1 MKMNLKAGFAF
12 PLLAMLFAAGCSNE
26 DTPGPP
32 SAESMFTVDV
42 RSITHTEATV
52 VVNPVDPAMPY
63 TFDVIEKAAFDK
75 NYNGSVEAVVNGYID
90 YMTQEEKMPL
100 AEVLE
105 NMRSVGDDYYD
116 FSTLDPETDYVAYA
130 IGLGDSGTCTTLPT
144 VKQFRTADLD
154 PVKPKDCT
162 FRVSVSDISVTRAII
177 DVEPSD
183 KTVPYYFDVI
193 AADRLAA
200 ADSPAAALEEL
211 MAEGIAYFRSQGY
224 SLEDAIKE
232 LRSVGNDGIDLEYG
246 TLKALTKYSVVAGG
260 IDEWGRVN
268 TEVATKEFTTQ
279 AVSPSDNT
287 FSIAVEEITAIGA
300 MVTVTPTNNDPY
312 YAAVFEA
319 AGLEGRTDAEIVAAV
334 EQTGS
339 IDWQTRTGKGELDY
353 SQDLESDTNY
363 LVVVFGYREG
373 ATTPVSRQ
381 TFRTEQGGDPAL
393 CEFEFDMITESRI
406 ANMGV
411 LPSDET
417 VSYIFGM
424 IAKSDYIDDEM
435 LVEIMQEQME
445 EEAEMA
451 GITLDELF
459 SVARYRGIGE
469 ASFPFVSLQ
478 EYVLYAYAINR
489 DFSAAGPVFTEAWT
503 APEIKVSTATATVVW
518 SKYYDGEALYAY
530 DPETYSDGQ
539 MNLAFI
545 PTTIEHSDDAAEWY
559 AAIYADDLTDRSDL
573 SIINNLLKSGQKN
586 PTTLSYSWAYFYDVA
601 YWGATGTAN
610 TFCAV
615 ALDAEGNYGPVFRSV
630 AMPLKSGCSPISD
643 LVGNTTAIKADR
655 PVPFSSVSVPAA
667 RETAVSVARKA
678 QNGAQA
684 MNHKLFEG
692 PAAPREK
699 AKLTSLRHAEYAA
712 AAGRVFGVRLR

>member
-1 MKMNLKAGFAF
+1 
-12 PLLAMLFAAGCSNE
+12 
-26 DTPGPP
+26 
-32 SAESMFTVDV
+32 MFTVDV

-63 TFDVIEKAAFDK
+63 TFDVIEKAAFDR

-381 TFRTEQGGDPAL
+381 TFRTEQGGDPA
-393 CEFEFDMITESRI
+393 
-406 ANMGV
+406 
-411 LPSDET
+411 P
-417 VSYIFGM
+417 VSYTHLDVYKRQVMLDFKNNKIDILVATDIVARG
-424 IAKSDYIDDEM
+424 IDIEDIGLIINYDVPHDPEDYIHRIGRTARAAATGAAITF
-435 LVEIMQEQME
+435 VNE
-445 EEAEMA
+445 EEQGKFHQIEKFIEREIRKCELPASVGEGPVYNPAVNNGRGA
-451 GITLDELF
+451 GRGRGGRSGAGAGSGGGRGRGRDRKGGERREGGRRETPREKEAVQ
-459 SVARYRGIGE
+459 VA
-469 ASFPFVSLQ
+469 AAPV
-478 EYVLYAYAINR
+478 
-489 DFSAAGPVFTEAWT
+489 SAAETPV
-503 APEIKVSTATATVVW
+503 
-518 SKYYDGEALYAY
+518 GE
-530 DPETYSDGQ
+530 Q
-539 MNLAFI
+539 
-545 PTTIEHSDDAAEWY
+545 
-559 AAIYADDLTDRSDL
+559 RSG
-573 SIINNLLKSGQKN
+573 SNRG
-586 PTTLSYSWAYFYDVA
+586 
-601 YWGATGTAN
+601 
-610 TFCAV
+610 
-615 ALDAEGNYGPVFRSV
+615 EGNRGSR
-630 AMPLKSGCSPISD
+630 
-643 LVGNTTAIKADR
+643 DR
-655 PVPFSSVSVPAA
+655 RRNRNRHRRGGQRQAQSAVPAA
-667 RETAVSVARKA
+667 EKTPDGGGKA
-678 QNGAQA
+678 EA
-684 MNHKLFEG
+684 
-692 PAAPREK
+692 
-699 AKLTSLRHAEYAA
+699 
-712 AAGRVFGVRLR
+712 

>member
-363 LVVVFGYREG
+363 LVVVFRVPGR
-373 ATTPVSRQ
+373 
-381 TFRTEQGGDPAL
+381 GDHPG
-393 CEFEFDMITESRI
+393 F
-406 ANMGV
+406 
-411 LPSDET
+411 
-417 VSYIFGM
+417 
-424 IAKSDYIDDEM
+424 
-435 LVEIMQEQME
+435 
-445 EEAEMA
+445 
-451 GITLDELF
+451 
-459 SVARYRGIGE
+459 
-469 ASFPFVSLQ
+469 
-478 EYVLYAYAINR
+478 
-489 DFSAAGPVFTEAWT
+489 
-503 APEIKVSTATATVVW
+503 AP
-518 SKYYDGEALYAY
+518 
-530 DPETYSDGQ
+530 
-539 MNLAFI
+539 
-545 PTTIEHSDDAAEWY
+545 
-559 AAIYADDLTDRSDL
+559 
-573 SIINNLLKSGQKN
+573 
-586 PTTLSYSWAYFYDVA
+586 DVP
-601 YWGATGTAN
+601 Y
-610 TFCAV
+610 
-615 ALDAEGNYGPVFRSV
+615 
-630 AMPLKSGCSPISD
+630 
-643 LVGNTTAIKADR
+643 
-655 PVPFSSVSVPAA
+655 
-667 RETAVSVARKA
+667 
-678 QNGAQA
+678 
-684 MNHKLFEG
+684 
-692 PAAPREK
+692 
-699 AKLTSLRHAEYAA
+699 
-712 AAGRVFGVRLR
+712 

>member
-1 MKMNLKAGFAF
+1 MKMNLKTVFAF
-12 PLLAMLFAAGCSNE
+12 PLLAMFAAGCSNE

-32 SAESMFTVDV
+32 PAESMFTVDV

-63 TFDVIEKAAFDK
+63 TFDVIEKTAFDRT
-75 NYNGSVEAVVNGYID
+75 YNGNVEAVVNSYID

-100 AEVLE
+100 AELLE

-144 VKQFRTADLD
+144 LKQFRTADLE

-162 FRVSVSDISVTRAII
+162 FRISVSDISVTRAII

-193 AADRLAA
+193 AADRLAM

-211 MAEGIAYFRSQGY
+211 LAEGIAYFRSQGY
-224 SLEDAIKE
+224 SLQDAIKE
-232 LRSVGNDGIDLEYG
+232 LRSVGNDGIDLQYG
-246 TLKALTKYSVVAGG
+246 TLKALTKYHVVAGG

-279 AVSPSDNT
+279 AVMPSDNT
-287 FSIAVEEITAIGA
+287 FSIAVDEITAIGA

-319 AGLEGRTDAEIVAAV
+319 AGLEGRTDAEIVAAI

-339 IDWQTRTGKGELDY
+339 IDWQIFTGKEELDY
-353 SQDLESDTNY
+353 SQELESDTNY
-363 LVVVFGYREG
+363 MVIVFGYREG

-381 TFRTEQGGDPAL
+381 TFRTEQSGDPAL
-393 CEFEFDMITESRI
+393 CEFEFDVMAEGGI
-406 ANMGV
+406 ADMGV

-424 IAKSDYIDDEM
+424 IDKSDYIDDQM
-435 LVEIMQEQME
+435 LVEVMKEQME
-445 EEAEMA
+445 EEAEMS
-451 GITLDELF
+451 GVTLDEIYKM
-459 SVARYRGIGE
+459 ARYRGIGE
-469 ASFPFVSLQ
+469 YSFAYESLG
-478 EYVLYAYAINR
+478 EYLLYAYAINR
-489 DFSAAGPVFTEAWT
+489 DFSAAGPVFTETWT
-503 APEIKVSTATATVVW
+503 APEIKVSTAAVTIEW
-518 SKYYDGEALYAY
+518 DKYYDGEALYAY
-530 DPETYSDGQ
+530 DPEAYAAGAQ
-539 MNLAFI
+539 NLAYI
-545 PTTIEHSDDAAEWY
+545 PNTIVPNSDAVEWY
-559 AAIYADDLTDRSDL
+559 AALYADDLSDRTER
-573 SIINNLLKSGQKN
+573 SIINNLRQSGQMN
-586 PTTLSYSWAYFYDVA
+586 PTELDYSWAYFYDVS
-601 YWGATGTAN
+601 YWGASGTAN

-630 AMPLKSGCSPISD
+630 AKPLKNGCSPISD

-655 PVPFSSVSVPAA
+655 PVPFSSVSVPTA
-667 RETAVSVARKA
+667 RKTTVDVARKA
-678 QNGAQA
+678 QDGAHA
-684 MNHKLFEG
+684 GNHKLFEG

-699 AKLTSLRHAEYAA
+699 TKLTSLRHAEYAA
-712 AAGRVFGVRLR
+712 SAGRVFGVRLR